1 MGHPLPRAQGEPAR
15 TRHPGHHPACSW
27 KLISVS
33 PGPDGTRC
41 FQKKALGEEGLSS
54 RPQGGSAKPKC
65 VLCSSQGTAAESRAR
80 QKPRPFHWRLNE
92 SSGSGRREQSLRS
105 VDLSHSHP
113 KSQGERAPRDRGH
126 RPVNTEPQRGPPS
139 WPGSWSWRNPGQSSA
154 SEWSSRQDQLRPPSS
169 PHPAPQ
175 LLMRSCSPSHTRIHR
190 AARAHC
196 VLRGLGSTSV
206 ALPGG
211 SCVSEL
217 HLLGVFGAL
226 PRGNRGN
233 QSRALHPPEAAH
245 TTHLGPRHTCA
256 PVQVTQPCT
265 STSSRVPV
273 SHSVRNKPLGS
284 SGSDSRSQCRDR
296 TFNPWLGSEDPTCHA
311 AKLKKREGAGGREGG
326 SAGRR
331 HVYTCS

>member
-33 PGPDGTRC
+33 PWPDGTRC

-154 SEWSSRQDQLRPPSS
+154 SEWSSRQDQLRPILFPFPHSHPQGS
-169 PHPAPQ
+169 PRP
-175 LLMRSCSPSHTRIHR
+175 LR
-190 AARAHC
+190 AAGSRKH
-196 VLRGLGSTSV
+196 LRGSTWWVLCLRASPPGRVWGTPSGKQRESV
-206 ALPGG
+206 SRPPPSRGRTHHTPGAPA
-211 SCVSEL
+211 
-217 HLLGVFGAL
+217 HLC
-226 PRGNRGN
+226 PRAGNT
-233 QSRALHPPEAAH
+233 AM
-245 TTHLGPRHTCA
+245 HL
-256 PVQVTQPCT
+256 
-265 STSSRVPV
+265 
-273 SHSVRNKPLGS
+273 N
-284 SGSDSRSQCRDR
+284 
-296 TFNPWLGSEDPTCHA
+296 
-311 AKLKKREGAGGREGG
+311 
-326 SAGRR
+326 
-331 HVYTCS
+331 

>member
-1 MGHPLPRAQGEPAR
+1 MG
-15 TRHPGHHPACSW
+15 
-27 KLISVS
+27 
-33 PGPDGTRC
+33 
-41 FQKKALGEEGLSS
+41 LGLCPQTGSS
-54 RPQGGSAKPKC
+54 
-65 VLCSSQGTAAESRAR
+65 
-80 QKPRPFHWRLNE
+80 
-92 SSGSGRREQSLRS
+92 
-105 VDLSHSHP
+105 
-113 KSQGERAPRDRGH
+113 
-126 RPVNTEPQRGPPS
+126 
-139 WPGSWSWRNPGQSSA
+139 PGQSSA

-206 ALPGG
+206 APPGG

-233 QSRALHPPEAAH
+233 QPRALHPPEAAH